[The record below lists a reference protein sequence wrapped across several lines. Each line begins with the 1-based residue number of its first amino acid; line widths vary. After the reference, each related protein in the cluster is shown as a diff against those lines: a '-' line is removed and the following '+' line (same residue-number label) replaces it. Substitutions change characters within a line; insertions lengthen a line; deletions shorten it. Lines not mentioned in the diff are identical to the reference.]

1 MSQGNMG
8 MGSQGMG
15 SQGMGSQGM
24 GSQGMSSQ
32 GMGSSGGMPQPTS
45 MGAGPMGGMSGA
57 AGPSPVI
64 FSGQPTGPNVQ
75 PSGRSLFPSG
85 GPQTQGSYQGLLI
98 FFTKVNIF

>member
-1 MSQGNMG
+1 MSQGNM
-8 MGSQGMG
+8 GMG

-32 GMGSSGGMPQPTS
+32 GMGSSGGMPQPTG

-57 AGPSPVI
+57 AGPSPAI
-64 FSGQPTGPNVQ
+64 YSGQ

-85 GPQTQGSYQGLLI
+85 GPQGLLI

>member
-1 MSQGNMG
+1 MSQNNMG

-15 SQGMGSQGM
+15 
-24 GSQGMSSQ
+24 SQ

-57 AGPSPVI
+57 AGPSPAI
-64 FSGQPTGPNVQ
+64 YSGQ

-85 GPQTQGSYQGLLI
+85 GPQMQDSYQGLLN